1 MQLLAT
7 LLFAALPIAA
17 LPIAPVRASDASSPL
32 LLASPLARAPS
43 ADGTP
48 RDQAAI
54 DAYRHGDFETAK
66 SLWVASLDAEDAH
79 LSKAER
85 ARILYDVG
93 NAAYRKGDVLEAVGW
108 YTASIRLRPR
118 DADAWKNLEQA
129 RASAKLE
136 PADRGDL
143 AATLGRLVGS
153 LTRSESEW
161 LALGAALVWAAVLAG
176 EAFRGGRLLRRLALA
191 GAFTTACALAPLAW
205 HALKDGRDTLLVLDP
220 SERGAEIRSEP
231 RSDAT
236 VVGTVDSGTEVGRE
250 DELPG
255 WVKIAPPGGTSGW
268 IPTKSAF
275 ALDR

>member
-1 MQLLAT
+1 MALLAT
-7 LLFAALPIAA
+7 LL
-17 LPIAPVRASDASSPL
+17 
-32 LLASPLARAPS
+32 LAVLPLADPQAGGQAS
-43 ADGTP
+43 

-66 SLWVASLDAEDAH
+66 SLWISALEAEDAK
-79 LSKAER
+79 LSKQER

-93 NAAYRKGDVLEAVGW
+93 NAAYRKGDVLDAIGW

-143 AATLGRLVGS
+143 VATFSRLVGS
-153 LTRSESEW
+153 LTRAESEW
-161 LALGAALVWAAVLAG
+161 LALGAALLWAAVLAG

-191 GAFTTACALAPLAW
+191 GAFTTACALAPLLY
-205 HALKDGRDTLLVLDP
+205 HVLKDGRDTVLVLDP

-231 RSDAT
+231 RPDAT
-236 VVGTVDSGTEVGRE
+236 VVGTIDSGTEVARE

-255 WVKIAPPGGTSGW
+255 WVKIAQPGGTSGW
-268 IPTKSAF
+268 IPAKSAF

>member
-1 MQLLAT
+1 MLLAT
-7 LLFAALPIAA
+7 LL
-17 LPIAPVRASDASSPL
+17 
-32 LLASPLARAPS
+32 LATLPLARPAS
-43 ADGTP
+43 HEGGS

-66 SLWVASLDAEDAH
+66 SLWIAALDAGDAK
-79 LSKAER
+79 LSKPER

-93 NAAYRKGDVLEAVGW
+93 NAAYRKGDALEAVGW

-129 RASAKLE
+129 RVTAKLE

-143 AATLGRLVGS
+143 AATLARLVGS
-153 LTRSESEW
+153 LTRAESEW
-161 LALGAALVWAAVLAG
+161 LAIAAVLVWAGVLAG

-191 GAFTTACALAPLAW
+191 GAFTTACALAPLVY
-205 HALKDGRDTLLVLDP
+205 HAIRDGRDTVLVLDP

-231 RSDAT
+231 RADAT
-236 VVGTVDSGTEVGRE
+236 VVGTVDSGTEVAKE

-255 WVKIAPPGGTSGW
+255 WVKIAPPGSSSGW